1 MEFGFWNLEFNKKMV
16 VTERFNLDRTS
27 ALRWLDE
34 LSGTEVAFTL
44 YLKPGT
50 ARGEIEKM
58 LLQSLDSGESL
69 DALAEK
75 AGGSPTGAAV
85 FYLMGK
91 GFVIWPPFPLDETVV
106 CRGFEPG
113 PLRSMLEKDWRLGLV
128 LVRLGRY
135 SIGVFEGSRLLAGT
149 AGTGLVHARHRKG
162 GSSARRF
169 ERHRDKQMEYFFTRI
184 EGHAREVLGP
194 HLGGID
200 YIIYGGTRDTLLKMW
215 RQCAFFQTLRPKML
229 NRLIPLREPRRA
241 TFEDALG
248 QAYMC
253 AVYQVIE

>member
-1 MEFGFWNLEFNKKMV
+1 MA
-16 VTERFNLDRTS
+16 VTERFDLDRQH

-34 LSGTEVAFTL
+34 LSGPDVAFTL
-44 YLKPGT
+44 YVKPGT

-58 LLQSLDSGESL
+58 LLQSLDRGETL
-69 DALAEK
+69 DALTEK
-75 AGGSPTGAAV
+75 AEGSPTGAAV

-91 GFVIWPPFPLDETVV
+91 GFVIWPPFPLNETVV
-106 CRGFEPG
+106 RRGFEPG
-113 PLRSMLEKDWRLGLV
+113 PLRSMLEKDWKLGLV

-184 EGHAREVLGP
+184 EGHAREILGP

-215 RQCAFFQTLRPKML
+215 KQCAFFQTLRSKMI

-253 AVYQVIE
+253 AVYEVTE